1 MEAPVMHWFFFSFFG
16 EFFFGANLKISKLQR
31 MDESDGTRMEESF
44 SGDAVYVRVKDI
56 VSGQEAYV
64 ALGAWDTIG
73 VLKKRLE
80 VICKNR

>member
-1 MEAPVMHWFFFSFFG
+1 MHWFVHALVLFFPFLEIFFWL
-16 EFFFGANLKISKLQR
+16 EPENLYQR
-31 MDESDGTRMEESF
+31 MDESDGTRMEDSF

-56 VSGQEAYV
+56 VSGHEAYV